1 MAIPTAT
8 EMGIN
13 VTDRLNESQYDSMSV
28 NQEPRAAGE
37 GNTMNEC
44 KYELGEI
51 VEYLMGGM
59 AEDTRSELQI
69 HVDAGCAQCEDR
81 IASMGGFVQ
90 EPEPEVHQMVAQP
103 LMDTQMAAPVG
114 VRGGAV
120 LTRRRV
126 YEAESKVCIDIDQHE
141 MEPGSSTVEGQVLIK
156 GGDLDDLEGVEVSL
170 CQDGIPMAVGS
181 VDLLGD
187 FTIEGVTS
195 GNYDLTMSVG
205 NLEIA
210 IRGIEI

>member
-1 MAIPTAT
+1 M
-8 EMGIN
+8 
-13 VTDRLNESQYDSMSV
+13 D
-28 NQEPRAAGE
+28 
-37 GNTMNEC
+37 EC
-44 KYELGEI
+44 NYELGQI

-59 AEDTRSELQI
+59 AEDTRNELQA
-69 HVDAGCAQCEDR
+69 HVDAGCAQCESQ
-81 IASMGGFVQ
+81 IATLGGFVQ
-90 EPEPEVHQMVAQP
+90 KPEPEKQEMVAQP

-114 VRGGAV
+114 VRGGAM

-141 MEPGSSTVEGQVLIK
+141 LEPGLSTVEGQVLVK

-170 CQDGIPMAVGS
+170 RQDGVQVATGN
-181 VDLLGD
+181 VDMLGD
-187 FTIEGVTS
+187 FAIEDVQS

-205 NLEIA
+205 SLDVA

>member
-1 MAIPTAT
+1 
-8 EMGIN
+8 
-13 VTDRLNESQYDSMSV
+13 MS
-28 NQEPRAAGE
+28 
-37 GNTMNEC
+37 EC
-44 KYELGEI
+44 KYELGQI
-51 VEYLMGGM
+51 VEYLTGGM
-59 AEDTRSELQI
+59 AEDTRDELQA
-69 HVDAGCAQCEDR
+69 HVDAGCAQCEGQ
-81 IASMGGFVQ
+81 INTLGGFVQ
-90 EPEPEVHQMVAQP
+90 KPEPEKKEMVAQP

-141 MEPGSSTVEGQVLIK
+141 LEPGMSTVEGQILVK

-170 CQDGIPMAVGS
+170 RQDGVQVAVGS
-181 VDLLGD
+181 VDMLGD
-187 FTIEGVTS
+187 FTIEDVQS

-205 NLEIA
+205 SLDVA

>member
-1 MAIPTAT
+1 M
-8 EMGIN
+8 
-13 VTDRLNESQYDSMSV
+13 TDIVNKSHNQQFQMSV
-28 NQEPRAAGE
+28 TGEPQAARE
-37 GNTMNEC
+37 GSTMSEC

-59 AEDTRSELQI
+59 DEATRDELQV
-69 HVDAGCAQCEDR
+69 HVAEGCAMCEDR

-90 EPEPEVHQMVAQP
+90 KPEPEVRQMVAQP

-114 VRGGAV
+114 VRGAAV

-141 MEPGSSTVEGQVLIK
+141 VEPGTSTVEGQILIR
-156 GGDLDDLEGVEVSL
+156 GGDLDDLDGVNVSL
-170 CQDGIPMAVGS
+170 CQGGIPMFVGT
-181 VDLLGD
+181 VDMLGD
-187 FTIEGVTS
+187 FTIEDVPT
-195 GNYDLTMSVG
+195 GNYDLTMTVG
-205 NLEIA
+205 NLEVA